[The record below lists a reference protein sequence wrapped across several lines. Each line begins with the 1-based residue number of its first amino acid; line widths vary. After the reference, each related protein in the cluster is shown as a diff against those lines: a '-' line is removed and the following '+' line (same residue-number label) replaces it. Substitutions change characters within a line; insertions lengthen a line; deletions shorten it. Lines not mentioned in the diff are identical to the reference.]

1 MGSYEVYEV
10 RIENYMFF
18 KNTNRRILAD
28 TMEKACDI
36 LKAEG
41 EIIVDKQDY
50 GKGLGGLIRICR
62 Y

>member
-1 MGSYEVYEV
+1 MCSYEIYEV
-10 RIENYMFF
+10 HIENFVSF

-28 TMEKACDI
+28 TIEKACDI